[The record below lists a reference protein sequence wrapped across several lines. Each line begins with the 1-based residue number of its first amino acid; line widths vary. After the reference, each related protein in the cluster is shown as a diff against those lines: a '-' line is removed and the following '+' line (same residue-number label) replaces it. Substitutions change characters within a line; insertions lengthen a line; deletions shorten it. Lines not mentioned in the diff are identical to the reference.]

1 MALDGSELALAC
13 GVSLDALV
21 DQVTE
26 PERPGDLSH
35 QAGCPDCQ
43 AALATLRE
51 AWGEL
56 RGFAAQPVTVPPGLG
71 ARVMARIRALVAL
84 WGAAAVLSG
93 PGGETRIDQ
102 SVLAQVARRAALA
115 VPGVV
120 LASALGVAVDPAD
133 RRRVSLSL
141 RLAITFGPAI
151 DALSAAVREQV
162 SRHLNTQAGVKVIDV
177 DIAVEDVVSGPSPG
191 AELFAGRAV

>member
-1 MALDGSELALAC
+1 MTRWWIRSPSRNARVICLIRLDVRIARRRWPRCGRPGGSC
-13 GVSLDALV
+13 GVL
-21 DQVTE
+21 
-26 PERPGDLSH
+26 P
-35 QAGCPDCQ
+35 
-43 AALATLRE
+43 
-51 AWGEL
+51 
-56 RGFAAQPVTVPPGLG
+56 AQPVTVPPGLG

-84 WGAAAVLSG
+84 WGAAAVLGG

-102 SVLAQVARRAALA
+102 SVLARVARRAALA

-133 RRRVSLSL
+133 RRRVSLNL

-151 DALSAAVREQV
+151 DALGAAVREQV
-162 SRHLNTQAGVKVIDV
+162 SKHLNTQAGVQVIDV